1 MYLPAITNDRQWQ
14 ENNQKPRDG
23 KWTQRSWSLR
33 VYPPSREISVGSNP
47 CTSTCQHHPT
57 FCSHKEKALCWDT
70 QAWRSGMF
78 QTTPGWLPV
87 SAGAW

>member
-33 VYPPSREISVGSNP
+33 VYHPWREISVGSKP
-47 CTSTCQHHPT
+47 CHPT
-57 FCSHKEKALCWDT
+57 SCSHKEKALCWDT

-78 QTTPGWLPV
+78 QTTPGWLLPV
-87 SAGAW
+87 SNSWRRAW